1 MMRGE
6 EESDDEEDNGLNDM
20 PRLVQR
26 DIYAYSSGSNSD
38 SDSEDEE
45 ESEDNGGDV
54 IEYHEDIN
62 KEENVRL
69 SNDDELV
76 DDIQEDIQKVKDV
89 TSIEETDDD
98 SGEDETE
105 INDRSLTRS
114 QGRPGLRDIQQPA
127 GSHRNR
133 FEVKFQRD
141 TRDF

>member
-6 EESDDEEDNGLNDM
+6 EESDNEDDNGLNDM

-26 DIYAYSSGSNSD
+26 DRDDYSSGSD

-62 KEENVRL
+62 KEENIRL

-76 DDIQEDIQKVKDV
+76 DDLQEDI
-89 TSIEETDDD
+89 
-98 SGEDETE
+98 
-105 INDRSLTRS
+105 R
-114 QGRPGLRDIQQPA
+114 
-127 GSHRNR
+127 
-133 FEVKFQRD
+133 
-141 TRDF
+141 